1 MAFSNNPRLDTYSTV
16 RLPLVQSETVEPNS
30 SVGSATLNNMM
41 VNVLPKKM
49 TKLDGNDEWVTR
61 PRPGATV
68 AQLPAGV
75 TASQIRGLYV
85 WEKTTSVTYY
95 FTVIGTGIYTA
106 TTLNGTWTLVN
117 SFTNNNVTPVRFTE
131 FISSTNVKS
140 LVAVDGIEGF
150 VFTSNAAGT
159 KIVDAD
165 FPSPHIAFPVFL
177 NGRLY
182 LAKAG
187 TGDIYC
193 SDLDDPAAWTPGN
206 FISSEV
212 YPDDVQALVKINNY
226 ILAIGLVGCEYFYDA
241 ANATGSPLARV
252 ENQSLPFGTDFPNS
266 IATTLGGCVF
276 LSKSSDNNTI
286 VRLVEGFT
294 HTDIPCN
301 FLNQFIRIVLNS
313 PTGLGY
319 KILGQLWR
327 DGGSI
332 YYTILLDYTK
342 NSDTDGDYGLTYTYC
357 FDAKMWVQFT
367 RGRDSTRST
376 FGYALGHK
384 SYPVLFVQP
393 NSGGAPS
400 VIAGNAFNTPFVGT
414 LEDVLRG
421 CDTLCVNSTTA
432 LQYFFLNTVTLS
444 NLSFGTNNRKFMYRL
459 GLDYT
464 NETDPAGVDPTLTPR
479 VTWWDT
485 YWGASSA
492 TPIPLASSYNQGSG
506 SNATDFPFILQL
518 GSFRHRWIRVEGYG
532 MVIFK
537 YVEVDINKGSR

>member
-1 MAFSNNPRLDTYSTV
+1 MSFTNSPLYDTRSTV
-16 RLPLVQSETVEPNS
+16 RIPLIQSELVEPNS

-41 VNVLPKKM
+41 VNVIPKKA
-49 TKLDGNDEWVTR
+49 TTSSGQEEWITR
-61 PRPGATV
+61 PRPGVTA

-75 TASQIRGLYV
+75 TSSQMRGLYV
-85 WEKTTSVTYY
+85 WEKTVSTIYY
-95 FTVIGTGIYTA
+95 FTVIGTGVYTA
-106 TTLNGTWTLVN
+106 TAVNGTWTLVTTL
-117 SFTNNNVTPVRFTE
+117 TNNVVTPVRFTE

-140 LVAVDGIEGF
+140 LVLVDGFEGY

-165 FPSPHIAFPVFL
+165 FPTPHAAFPVFL

-182 LAKAG
+182 LSKAS

-193 SDLDDPAAWTPGN
+193 SDLDDPSSWTPGN

-212 YPDDVQALVKINNY
+212 YPDDIQALVKIDNY

-252 ENQSLPFGTDFPNS
+252 ENHSLPFGTDFPNS
-266 IATTLGGCVF
+266 ITFNLGGCVF
-276 LSKSSDNNTI
+276 LSKSTESST
-286 VRLVEGFT
+286 VLRLVEGLN

-301 FLNQFIRIVLNS
+301 FLNQFIRIVLNA
-313 PTGLGY
+313 GGQGY

-327 DGGSI
+327 DSGAM
-332 YYTILLDYTK
+332 YYTIALDYTK

-367 RGRDSTRST
+367 RGRNTARDT

-384 SYPVLFVQP
+384 TYPALFIQSAS
-393 NSGGAPS
+393 NGAPS
-400 VIAGNAFNTPFVGT
+400 IVAGNAFNAPFVGT
-414 LEDVLRG
+414 FEETLRG
-421 CDTLCVNSTTA
+421 CDTIWVGSGSIA
-432 LQYFFLNTVTLS
+432 QYFFLNTVTLS
-444 NLSFGTNNRKFMYRL
+444 NLSFGTTNRKFMYRL
-459 GLDYT
+459 GIDYT
-464 NETDPAGVDPTLTPR
+464 NETDPTGSDTTLTPR

-485 YWGASSA
+485 YWGASTA
-492 TPIPLASSYNQGSG
+492 TPVPLISSYTQGS
-506 SNATDFPFILQL
+506 SNGNDFPFITQL
-518 GSFRHRWIRVEGYG
+518 GSFRHRWIRVECYG

-537 YVEVDINKGSR
+537 NLEVDINKGNR